1 MKNIFA
7 ALTGLSLL
15 LSISAQAQVF
25 PVVFKDGNKLFFN
38 VTDKDANLVEVVQP
52 GSMVGATL
60 ARPAGSLTI
69 PATVTYKNK
78 TYQVASIHEKAFE
91 KADKLTFVSIPASVK
106 EIGAQAF
113 DGCIA
118 LAGVVFPSSET
129 KIGKDAFRG
138 CKSLN
143 SLSFGSEWRA
153 IDLADFKDS
162 EALTVI
168 RIPARVVKISHIK
181 SLKPLKMI
189 EVDSNNSAYSSA
201 DGVLY
206 SRDGKTL
213 YACPIAHGGHVIVR
227 GGTEQIMVGAFSDCF
242 ALNGVTLPE
251 TMHAFSYQEFA
262 KCPNLKSLTILGE
275 MPPITAK
282 WNGSSVFALRMPSD
296 DFQVFVPDANRKRY
310 QSAVCNKAGTYEN
323 MEGKQKE
330 TFKKDGFLTKKE
342 IKVK

>member
-7 ALTGLSLL
+7 TLTGLFLL
-15 LSISAQAQVF
+15 LSIPAQAQVF

-38 VTDKDANLVEVVQP
+38 VTDKDAKLVEVVQP
-52 GSMVGATL
+52 GSMVGTTM
-60 ARPAGSLTI
+60 ARPTGSLTI

-106 EIGAQAF
+106 EIGAHAF
-113 DGCIA
+113 EGCTA
-118 LAGVVFPSSET
+118 LAGIVFPSSEAR
-129 KIGKDAFRG
+129 IGKDAFKG
-138 CKSLN
+138 CKSIN
-143 SLSFGSEWRA
+143 SISFGSEWRA
-153 IDLADFKDS
+153 VDLADFKDS
-162 EALTVI
+162 EALAVV

-181 SLKPLKMI
+181 SLKSLKKI
-189 EVDSNNSAYSSA
+189 DVDGNNPAYSST

-213 YACPIAHGGHVIVR
+213 YACPISHGGHVIVR
-227 GGTEQIMVGAFSDCF
+227 GGTEQIMVGAFSDCI

-262 KCPNLKSLTILGE
+262 KCPTLKSLTLLGE

-282 WNGSSVFALRMPSD
+282 WNGSSVFALRMPSN
-296 DFQVFVPDANRKRY
+296 DFQVFVPSANRKRY
-310 QSAVCNKAGTYEN
+310 QTAVCNKAGTYEN

-342 IKVK
+342 IKTK

>member
-1 MKNIFA
+1 MKNIIA
-7 ALTGLSLL
+7 TLTGLFLL
-15 LSISAQAQVF
+15 LSIPAQAQVF

-38 VTDKDANLVEVVQP
+38 VTDKDAKLVEVVQP
-52 GSMVGATL
+52 GSMVGTTL

-113 DGCIA
+113 EGCTA
-118 LAGVVFPSSET
+118 LAGIVFPSSET
-129 KIGKDAFRG
+129 KIGKDAFKG
-138 CKSLN
+138 CKSIN
-143 SLSFGSEWRA
+143 SISFGSEWRA
-153 IDLADFKDS
+153 VDLADFKDS

-181 SLKPLKMI
+181 SLASLKTI
-189 EVDSNNSAYSSA
+189 EVDGNNPAYSST

-242 ALNGVTLPE
+242 VLNGVTLPE
-251 TMHAFSYQEFA
+251 SMHDFSYQEFA
-262 KCPNLKSLTILGE
+262 KCSALRSLTLLGE

-282 WNGSSVFALRMPSD
+282 WNGSSVFALRKPNDS
-296 DFQVFVPDANRKRY
+296 FQVYVPDANRKRY
-310 QSAVCNKAGTYEN
+310 RSAVCDKAGMYEN

-330 TFKKDGFLTKKE
+330 NFKKDGFLTKND

>member
-1 MKNIFA
+1 MKNIIA
-7 ALTGLSLL
+7 TLTGLFLL
-15 LSISAQAQVF
+15 LSIPAQAQVF

-38 VTDKDANLVEVVQP
+38 VTDKDAKLVEVVQP
-52 GSMVGATL
+52 GSMVGTTL

-113 DGCIA
+113 EGCTA
-118 LAGVVFPSSET
+118 LAGIVFPSSET
-129 KIGKDAFRG
+129 RIGKDAFKG
-138 CKSLN
+138 CKSIN
-143 SLSFGSEWRA
+143 SISFGSEWRA
-153 IDLADFKDS
+153 VDLADFKDS
-162 EALTVI
+162 EALTVV

-181 SLKPLKMI
+181 SLKALKMI
-189 EVDSNNSAYSSA
+189 EVDGNNPAYSSS

-227 GGTEQIMVGAFSDCF
+227 GGTEEIMTGAFSDCVV
-242 ALNGVTLPE
+242 LNGVTLPE

-262 KCPNLKSLTILGE
+262 KCPNLRSLTLLGE

-282 WNGSSVFALRMPSD
+282 WNGSSVFALRKPNDS
-296 DFQVFVPDANRKRY
+296 FQVYVPDANRKRY
-310 QSAVCNKAGTYEN
+310 RAAVCDKAGTYEN

-330 TFKKDGFLTKKE
+330 TFTKDGFLTKND
-342 IKVK
+342 IKIK